1 MNQQNIINEISKQK
15 SDYKHTSQAE
25 DLANSLDTISDDI
38 YSESERFVYELI
50 QNADDASNDKQ
61 KDLEIKIEFTQNF
74 VVISHNGREFSDKDI
89 NAISSVGK
97 SQKSENPNQTGYKG
111 IGFKSVFGKSDC
123 VYINSNGFCFRYDKS
138 NWKSHSHKMPWQIIP
153 IWSSN
158 NIPTELQKT
167 KFGKY
172 PVSTAILFNKEKGF
186 SGAELKQTLINLF
199 SNSQIMLFL
208 RNVTLINIDK
218 DFSIKRTKTLISEKA
233 LSKTE
238 KFLLSSVSLVAN
250 NEQTDWI
257 IGDFI
262 GIELDNETKTALK
275 QDEKAPK
282 RLKETQFTNISFAGK
297 INGKGDLIEIKENS
311 LIFTYLPTKINKGFP
326 FLVNADFLT
335 NAPREGF
342 HEDRIWNIWLFEQ
355 VGYKSIE
362 WLREL
367 AGTVFKYQMT
377 NVIADTFSSEKAME
391 KAFNEGYKK
400 ALKKIAFIPNIND
413 KLLLVAD
420 ALIEKTDIDEVV
432 KSNLLIDYYNTTN
445 KTKLTTESIVN
456 KKMKSVSDLIKLGVK
471 TFEVKD
477 LEDFFASDE
486 LCNSLKVKDNFK
498 VIKFF
503 HKKATNKKSA
513 DFWKDYIPKIT
524 FIANEQEEL
533 CAPIT
538 PIYFP
543 IDDFETELSQNF
555 DFVHSEVLEKIDENA
570 EIKEWLR
577 EIGVVEP
584 TPKNI
589 IENTISR
596 NLDDLTDT
604 KEKSI
609 EIVRYLFENQKQ
621 IDDFSKFGGIKLIT
635 TKDSLKRADSCY
647 LANFYKPEL
656 AIETFLPDEDFFVSS
671 EYVENNDNVKEW
683 NLFYTQIGVI
693 ENIKIEDEQ
702 ISSSYYSYNH
712 SIGSYYSKNN
722 NPKISN
728 KYSNYIK
735 SENQKAT
742 NSSSD
747 TSVYSVYKLK
757 FLEYA
762 NNSLSFSKIY
772 WTELFKYFSEVGMS
786 ISDFD
791 KSPSPY
797 IGKGYYQGW
806 HHIQS
811 YNFWAFQHL
820 EIFPCT
826 NNEIEVANRIIINRP
841 DFKKIGG
848 NSLPILDL
856 DIELPQE
863 IENDTKI
870 FNFRKTIE
878 LEEYLKV
885 LTDISEFGKL
895 ESGNVSETTE
905 RIGLIY
911 QALLGFTR
919 THEKETI
926 KQWAETNKLLST
938 NNKFVDCNKLHFLDI
953 EHFDLPAEVK
963 GFIKIPYEV
972 KNQNGLS
979 DLFKLLGVKI
989 INHKSLDTKKENA
1002 SNDSDLQVRLT
1013 NQMLL
1018 IALVVATKENKDYIK
1033 TLKDLQTAVSK
1044 ASFFK
1049 AEKLYLD
1056 CTVEKKQIFTVQK
1069 TALAESKSFYY
1080 TGNWYSPVT
1089 LYDLTTE
1096 LCVFLSVKDISKELN
1111 VLLLISFS
1119 EGLEWLETQKYD
1131 IDKVPTPTFETDK
1144 SYAGDFRTGTQ
1155 KDYSET
1161 IGEIAEKFVF
1171 NELIKQYKA
1180 KYPNEPIKTESAS
1193 TFKTSSVEIVW
1204 HRALGNRY
1212 ADRDI
1217 TITEKGIE
1225 KYIEVKAT
1233 KDSEQTDSTL
1243 FLSYNEWSLM
1253 KRSTDKYFL
1262 ARVFNG
1268 HNPTQVTFVKM
1279 ERTEP

>member
-1 MNQQNIINEISKQK
+1 MNQKCIINEISRLK
-15 SDYKHTSQAE
+15 SDYKHTIQAE

-38 YSESERFVYELI
+38 FSESERFVYELI

-61 KDLEIKIEFTQNF
+61 KNLEIKIEFTQNF

-138 NWKSHSHKMPWQIIP
+138 NWTKHTNKMPWQIIP

-158 NIPTELQKT
+158 VPTELQKT
-167 KFGKY
+167 EFGKY
-172 PVSTAILFNKEKGF
+172 PVSTAIQFNKEKGF
-186 SGAELKQTLINLF
+186 IVTDLKQTLVKLF

-218 DFSIKRTKTLISEKA
+218 DFSIKRSKVLISEKA

-238 KFLLSSVSLVAN
+238 KFVLSAVSLTAN
-250 NEQTDWI
+250 SEQTDWI

-297 INGKGDLIEIKENS
+297 INSKGDLIEIKENS

-335 NAPREGF
+335 NASREGF
-342 HEDRIWNIWLFEQ
+342 HEDRVWNIWLFEQ

-367 AGTVFKYQMT
+367 ASTEYKYQIS

-400 ALKKIAFIPNIND
+400 TIKKIAFIPNEND

-420 ALIEKTDIDEVV
+420 ALIEKTDIDEVIKANV
-432 KSNLLIDYYNTTN
+432 LIDYYNATH
-445 KTKLTTESIVN
+445 KTKLTVESIVN
-456 KKMKSVSDLIKLGVK
+456 KKMKSKSDLIKLGVK
-471 TFEVKD
+471 TFEIKE

-486 LCNSLKVKDNFK
+486 LVDTLKVKDNFK
-498 VIKFF
+498 VIKFL

-524 FIANEQEEL
+524 FIFNEQEEL
-533 CAPIT
+533 CAPTT

-543 IDDFETELSQNF
+543 IDDFETELSQSF
-555 DFVHSEVLEKIDENA
+555 DFVHSEVLEKIDDNS
-570 EIKEWLR
+570 EIKDWLR
-577 EIGVVEP
+577 QIGVVEP

-596 NLDDLTDT
+596 NLDDLTNT
-604 KEKSI
+604 KDKSI

-621 IDDFSKFGGIKLIT
+621 IDDFSKFGSIQLMT
-635 TKDSLKRADSCY
+635 TKGNLKRADSCY
-647 LANFYKPEL
+647 LANFYKPDL
-656 AIETFLPDEDFFVSS
+656 AIETFLQEEDFFVSS
-671 EYVENNDNVKEW
+671 EYTKKNDNLKEW
-683 NLFYTQIGVI
+683 NLFFTQIGVI
-693 ENIKIEDEQ
+693 EKFYWTNFNITKGDSKTRRDLKFFQYFIDKMDGN
-702 ISSSYYSYNH
+702 SSYSNFGQYNYGIRSFTIH
-712 SIGSYYSKNN
+712 HFTFIDKV
-722 NPKISN
+722 SN
-728 KYSNYIK
+728 TRFAKLFWNYIFQNLEFDK
-735 SENQKAT
+735 NANDRINGYSGFLDKTHYVKDIDN
-742 NSSSD
+742 SD
-747 TSVYSVYKLK
+747 TYFIWSIRNLALFPTTSG
-757 FLEYA
+757 
-762 NNSLSFSKIY
+762 
-772 WTELFKYFSEVGMS
+772 ELMKVSE
-786 ISDFD
+786 IL
-791 KSPSPY
+791 
-797 IGKGYYQGW
+797 
-806 HHIQS
+806 IQR
-811 YNFWAFQHL
+811 A
-820 EIFPCT
+820 
-826 NNEIEVANRIIINRP
+826 

-863 IENDTKI
+863 IENDTKV

-885 LTDISEFGKL
+885 LSDISKLGKL
-895 ESGNVSETTE
+895 ESGNVAETTE

-911 QALLGFTR
+911 QALLGFTK

-926 KQWAETNKLLST
+926 KKWAKSNKLLST
-938 NNKFVDCNKLHFLDI
+938 YNEFVDCDKLHFLDI
-953 EHFDLPAEVK
+953 EYFDLPADVK

-972 KNQNGLS
+972 KTQKGLV
-979 DLFKLLGVKI
+979 DLFTLFGIKI
-989 INHKSLDTKKENA
+989 INNKSLDTKKEN
-1002 SNDSDLQVRLT
+1002 SISDNELQLRLV
-1013 NQMLL
+1013 NQMPL
-1018 IALVVATKENKDYIK
+1018 IALVVATKENKDYNK
-1033 TLKDLQTAVSK
+1033 ALKDLQSLINK
-1044 ASFFK
+1044 ANFFK
-1049 AEKLYLD
+1049 ADKLYLD
-1056 CTVEKKQIFTVQK
+1056 CTVERKQIFTIQK
-1069 TALAESKSFYY
+1069 TALAESKAFYY

-1096 LCVFLSVKDISKELN
+1096 LCIFLFVKDVSKELN

-1131 IDKVPTPTFETDK
+1131 ISKVSTPTFETDR
-1144 SYAGDFRTGTQ
+1144 SYAGDFRTDTQ
-1155 KDYSET
+1155 KGYSET
-1161 IGEIAEKFVF
+1161 IGDIAEKFVF
-1171 NELIKQYKA
+1171 NELITHYKT
-1180 KYPNEPIKTESAS
+1180 KYSKEDVQTENSS
-1193 TFKTSSVEIVW
+1193 TFKTSSIEIVW

-1212 ADRDI
+1212 EDRDI
-1217 TITEKGIE
+1217 TITEKGVE

-1233 KDSEQTDSTL
+1233 IDNEQTDNTL

-1253 KRSTDKYFL
+1253 KKSNDRYYI

-1268 HNPTQVTFVKM
+1268 HNPTQVTFLKM
-1279 ERTEP
+1279 EKIEL

>member
-1 MNQQNIINEISKQK
+1 MNQQNIINEISRQK

-61 KDLEIKIEFTQNF
+61 KNLEIKIEFTQNF

-123 VYINSNGFCFRYDKS
+123 VYINSNDFCFRYDKS
-138 NWKSHSHKMPWQIIP
+138 NWAKHTHKMPWQIIP

-158 NIPTELQKT
+158 VPTELQKT
-167 KFGKY
+167 QFGKY
-172 PVSTAILFNKEKGF
+172 PVSTAIQFNKEKGF
-186 SGAELKQTLINLF
+186 VGAELKQTLINLF

-208 RNVTLINIDK
+208 RNVTLISIDK
-218 DFSIKRTKTLISEKA
+218 DFSIKRTKNLISEKA

-238 KFLLSSVSLVAN
+238 KFVLSAVSLIAN
-250 NEQTDWI
+250 SEQTDWI

-297 INGKGDLIEIKENS
+297 INSKGDLIEIKENS

-342 HEDRIWNIWLFEQ
+342 HEDRVWNIWLFEQ

-367 AGTVFKYQMT
+367 ASTEYKYQIS

-400 ALKKIAFIPNIND
+400 AIKKVAFIPNEND

-432 KSNLLIDYYNTTN
+432 KANVLIDYYNATH
-445 KTKLTTESIVN
+445 KTKLTTESVVN
-456 KKMKSVSDLIKLGVK
+456 KKMKSLSDLIKLGVK
-471 TFEVKD
+471 TFEIKD
-477 LEDFFASDE
+477 LENFFASNE
-486 LCNSLKVKDNFK
+486 LISTFKVKDNFK
-498 VIKFF
+498 VIKFL

-524 FIANEQEEL
+524 FIFNEQEEL
-533 CAPIT
+533 CSPIT

-543 IDDFETELSQNF
+543 IDDFETELSQSFN
-555 DFVHSEVLEKIDENA
+555 FVHSEVLEKIDENSD
-570 EIKEWLR
+570 IKDWLR

-584 TPKNI
+584 TAKNI

-621 IDDFSKFGGIKLIT
+621 IDDFSKFGSIQLIT
-635 TKDSLKRADSCY
+635 TKGNLKRADSCY

-656 AIETFLPDEDFFVSS
+656 AIETYLPDEDFFVSS
-671 EYVENNDNVKEW
+671 EYVKKNDNVKEW
-683 NLFYTQIGVI
+683 NLFFTQIGVI
-693 ENIKIEDEQ
+693 ENIKTHEASYTQ
-702 ISSSYYSYNH
+702 IYNLTGVFKREYFDYVLAWSAQQIANEWNFGFH
-712 SIGSYYSKNN
+712 NHCSGIR
-722 NPKISN
+722 KISFLEN
-728 KYSNYIK
+728 SLVSTAFSKFFWTKSIENNLIDLDFLLEKAYHYKYHTYRPINYFEWFLSNYDCFPSANGQLSK
-735 SENQKAT
+735 SN
-742 NSSSD
+742 
-747 TSVYSVYKLK
+747 
-757 FLEYA
+757 
-762 NNSLSFSKIY
+762 
-772 WTELFKYFSEVGMS
+772 
-786 ISDFD
+786 
-791 KSPSPY
+791 
-797 IGKGYYQGW
+797 
-806 HHIQS
+806 
-811 YNFWAFQHL
+811 HL
-820 EIFPCT
+820 
-826 NNEIEVANRIIINRP
+826 IINRP

-856 DIELPQE
+856 DIDLPQE
-863 IENDTKI
+863 IENDTKV

-878 LEEYLKV
+878 LEEYLQV
-885 LTDISEFGKL
+885 LSDISKLSKL
-895 ESGNVSETTE
+895 ESGNIAEITE

-926 KQWAETNKLLST
+926 KKWAKTNKLLST
-938 NNKFVDCNKLHFLDI
+938 YNEFVDCDKLHFLDI
-953 EHFDLPAEVK
+953 EHFDLPTEVK

-972 KNQNGLS
+972 KTQKGLV
-979 DLFKLLGVKI
+979 DLFTLFGVKI

-1002 SNDSDLQVRLT
+1002 TSDNELQFRLT
-1013 NQMLL
+1013 NQMPL
-1018 IALVVATKENKDYIK
+1018 IALVVATKENKDYNK
-1033 TLKDLQTAVSK
+1033 TLKDLQTFVSK
-1044 ASFFK
+1044 ANFFK
-1049 AEKLYLD
+1049 TDKLYLD
-1056 CTVEKKQIFTVQK
+1056 CTVEKKQIFAIQK
-1069 TALAESKSFYY
+1069 TALAEGKSFYY

-1111 VLLLISFS
+1111 VLLLISYS

-1131 IDKVPTPTFETDK
+1131 ISKVPTPTIETDR
-1144 SYAGDFRTGTQ
+1144 SYAGDYRTDTQ
-1155 KDYSET
+1155 KGYSET

-1171 NELIKQYKA
+1171 NELIKHYKA
-1180 KYPNEPIKTESAS
+1180 KYSKEKVQTDNSS
-1193 TFKTSSVEIVW
+1193 TFKTSSIEIVW

-1212 ADRDI
+1212 EDRDI
-1217 TITEKGIE
+1217 TITENGIE

-1233 KDSEQTDSTL
+1233 KDNEQTDSTL

-1253 KRSTDKYFL
+1253 KKSNNRYYL

-1268 HNPTQVTFVKM
+1268 DNPTQVTFVKM
-1279 ERTEP
+1279 EKSEP

>member
-1 MNQQNIINEISKQK
+1 
-15 SDYKHTSQAE
+15 
-25 DLANSLDTISDDI
+25 L
-38 YSESERFVYELI
+38 
-50 QNADDASNDKQ
+50 
-61 KDLEIKIEFTQNF
+61 
-74 VVISHNGREFSDKDI
+74 
-89 NAISSVGK
+89 
-97 SQKSENPNQTGYKG
+97 
-111 IGFKSVFGKSDC
+111 
-123 VYINSNGFCFRYDKS
+123 
-138 NWKSHSHKMPWQIIP
+138 
-153 IWSSN
+153 
-158 NIPTELQKT
+158 
-167 KFGKY
+167 
-172 PVSTAILFNKEKGF
+172 
-186 SGAELKQTLINLF
+186 
-199 SNSQIMLFL
+199 
-208 RNVTLINIDK
+208 
-218 DFSIKRTKTLISEKA
+218 
-233 LSKTE
+233 
-238 KFLLSSVSLVAN
+238 
-250 NEQTDWI
+250 
-257 IGDFI
+257 
-262 GIELDNETKTALK
+262 
-275 QDEKAPK
+275 
-282 RLKETQFTNISFAGK
+282 
-297 INGKGDLIEIKENS
+297 
-311 LIFTYLPTKINKGFP
+311 
-326 FLVNADFLT
+326 
-335 NAPREGF
+335 
-342 HEDRIWNIWLFEQ
+342 
-355 VGYKSIE
+355 
-362 WLREL
+362 
-367 AGTVFKYQMT
+367 
-377 NVIADTFSSEKAME
+377 
-391 KAFNEGYKK
+391 
-400 ALKKIAFIPNIND
+400 
-413 KLLLVAD
+413 
-420 ALIEKTDIDEVV
+420 
-432 KSNLLIDYYNTTN
+432 
-445 KTKLTTESIVN
+445 
-456 KKMKSVSDLIKLGVK
+456 
-471 TFEVKD
+471 
-477 LEDFFASDE
+477 
-486 LCNSLKVKDNFK
+486 
-498 VIKFF
+498 
-503 HKKATNKKSA
+503 
-513 DFWKDYIPKIT
+513 
-524 FIANEQEEL
+524 
-533 CAPIT
+533 
-538 PIYFP
+538 
-543 IDDFETELSQNF
+543 
-555 DFVHSEVLEKIDENA
+555 
-570 EIKEWLR
+570 
-577 EIGVVEP
+577 
-584 TPKNI
+584 
-589 IENTISR
+589 
-596 NLDDLTDT
+596 
-604 KEKSI
+604 
-609 EIVRYLFENQKQ
+609 
-621 IDDFSKFGGIKLIT
+621 
-635 TKDSLKRADSCY
+635 
-647 LANFYKPEL
+647 
-656 AIETFLPDEDFFVSS
+656 
-671 EYVENNDNVKEW
+671 
-683 NLFYTQIGVI
+683 
-693 ENIKIEDEQ
+693 
-702 ISSSYYSYNH
+702 
-712 SIGSYYSKNN
+712 
-722 NPKISN
+722 
-728 KYSNYIK
+728 
-735 SENQKAT
+735 
-742 NSSSD
+742 
-747 TSVYSVYKLK
+747 
-757 FLEYA
+757 
-762 NNSLSFSKIY
+762 
-772 WTELFKYFSEVGMS
+772 
-786 ISDFD
+786 
-791 KSPSPY
+791 
-797 IGKGYYQGW
+797 

>member
-1 MNQQNIINEISKQK
+1 MNQQNIINEINIQK

-61 KDLEIKIEFTQNF
+61 KNLEIKIEFTQNF
-74 VVISHNGREFSDKDI
+74 VIISHNGREFSDKDI

-138 NWKSHSHKMPWQIIP
+138 NWVKHAHKMPWQIIP
-153 IWSSN
+153 IWSSSV
-158 NIPTELQKT
+158 PTELQKT
-167 KFGKY
+167 QFGKY
-172 PVSTAILFNKEKGF
+172 PVSTAIQFNKEKGF
-186 SGAELKQTLINLF
+186 VGAELKQTLINLF

-208 RNVTLINIDK
+208 RNVTLISIDK
-218 DFSIKRTKTLISEKA
+218 DFSIRRTKTLISEKA
-233 LSKTE
+233 LSITE
-238 KFLLSSVSLVAN
+238 KFVLSSVSLIASS
-250 NEQTDWI
+250 EQTDWI

-275 QDEKAPK
+275 QEEKAPK
-282 RLKETQFTNISFAGK
+282 RLKETLFTNISFAGK
-297 INGKGDLIEIKENS
+297 INSKGDLIEIKQNS
-311 LIFTYLPTKINKGFP
+311 LIFTYLPTKITKGFP

-342 HEDRIWNIWLFEQ
+342 HEDRVWNIWLFEQ

-367 AGTVFKYQMT
+367 ATTEYKYQIS

-400 ALKKIAFIPNIND
+400 AIKKIAFIPNKND
-413 KLLLVAD
+413 KLLLVVD

-432 KSNLLIDYYNTTN
+432 KANVLIDYYNATH

-456 KKMKSVSDLIKLGVK
+456 KKMKSLSDLIKLGVK
-471 TFEVKD
+471 TFEIKE
-477 LEDFFASDE
+477 LENFFASDE
-486 LCNSLKVKDNFK
+486 LISTLKVKDNFK
-498 VIKFF
+498 VIKFL

-524 FIANEQEEL
+524 FILNEQEEL
-533 CAPIT
+533 CAPTT

-543 IDDFETELSQNF
+543 IDDFETELSQSF
-555 DFVHSEVLEKIDENA
+555 DFVHSEVLEKIDENSV
-570 EIKEWLR
+570 IKDWLR

-621 IDDFSKFGGIKLIT
+621 IDDFSKFGSIQLIT
-635 TKDSLKRADSCY
+635 TKGKLKRADSCY
-647 LANFYKPEL
+647 LADFYKPEL
-656 AIETFLPDEDFFVSS
+656 AIETYLPDEDFFVSS
-671 EYVENNDNVKEW
+671 EYIEKDDNVKEW
-683 NLFYTQIGVI
+683 NLFFTQIGVI
-693 ENIKIEDEQ
+693 ENFKIYETSNTAIKNLIGIFKREYFEFVLVWSEKQ
-702 ISSSYYSYNH
+702 ISGEWGFSLYNNC
-712 SIGSYYSKNN
+712 SKIK
-722 NPKISN
+722 KISF
-728 KYSNYIK
+728 I
-735 SENQKAT
+735 EN
-742 NSSSD
+742 
-747 TSVYSVYKLK
+747 TSTSHI
-757 FLEYA
+757 
-762 NNSLSFSKIY
+762 FSKLF
-772 WTELFKYFSEVGMS
+772 WTKSIENNLIDLDFLLEKAFHYKWHTYRPINYFEWFLLNYECFPSVNGELSK
-786 ISDFD
+786 
-791 KSPSPY
+791 PY
-797 IGKGYYQGW
+797 Q
-806 HHIQS
+806 
-811 YNFWAFQHL
+811 L
-820 EIFPCT
+820 
-826 NNEIEVANRIIINRP
+826 IINRP

-863 IENDTKI
+863 IEKDTKV

-885 LTDISEFGKL
+885 LSDISKLGKL
-895 ESGNVSETTE
+895 ESGNVTETTE

-926 KQWAETNKLLST
+926 KKWAKSNKLLST
-938 NNKFVDCNKLHFLDI
+938 YNEFVDCNKLHFLEI

-972 KNQNGLS
+972 KTQKGLV
-979 DLFKLLGVKI
+979 DLFTLFGVKI
-989 INHKSLDTKKENA
+989 INHKSLDTKKEN
-1002 SNDSDLQVRLT
+1002 STSDNELQLRLT
-1013 NQMLL
+1013 NQMPL
-1018 IALVVATKENKDYIK
+1018 IAIVAATKENKDYKK
-1033 TLKDLQTAVSK
+1033 TLKDLQTFVGK
-1044 ASFFK
+1044 ANFFK
-1049 AEKLYLD
+1049 ADKLYLD
-1056 CTVEKKQIFTVQK
+1056 CTVEKKQIFTIQK
-1069 TALAESKSFYY
+1069 TALAEGKSFYY
-1080 TGNWYSPVT
+1080 AGNWYSPVT

-1119 EGLEWLETQKYD
+1119 EGLEWLETQKYV
-1131 IDKVPTPTFETDK
+1131 ISKVPSPTFETDR
-1144 SYAGDFRTGTQ
+1144 SYAGDFRSDTQ
-1155 KDYSET
+1155 KGYSET

-1171 NELIKQYKA
+1171 NELIKHYKA
-1180 KYPNEPIKTESAS
+1180 KYSKEIVQTENSS
-1193 TFKTSSVEIVW
+1193 TFKTSSIEIIW

-1212 ADRDI
+1212 ENRDI

-1243 FLSYNEWSLM
+1243 FLSYKEWNLM
-1253 KRSTDKYFL
+1253 KNSNDRYYI

-1279 ERTEP
+1279 EKTKP

>member
-1 MNQQNIINEISKQK
+1 MNPQNIINKISKQK
-15 SDYKHTSQAE
+15 SDYNHSSQAE

-38 YSESERFVYELI
+38 FSESERFVYELI
-50 QNADDASNDKQ
+50 QNADDASNGNQ
-61 KDLEIKIEFTQNF
+61 EDLKIKIEFTQNF
-74 VVISHNGREFSDKDI
+74 VVISHNGREFSGKDI

-138 NWKSHSHKMPWQIIP
+138 NWKSYSHKMPWQIIP

-158 NIPTELQKT
+158 NIPTELQET
-167 KFGKY
+167 KFGEY
-172 PVSTAILFNKEKGF
+172 PVSTAIQFNKEKGL

-208 RNVTLINIDK
+208 RNVTLINIDE
-218 DFSIKRTKTLISEKA
+218 DFSIERKKNLISEKE

-257 IGDFI
+257 LGDFI
-262 GIELDNETKTALK
+262 GIELDNKTKTALR
-275 QDEKAPK
+275 QDEKVPK
-282 RLKETQFTNISFAGK
+282 RLKETLFTNISFAGK
-297 INGKGDLIEIKENS
+297 INDKGDLIEIKENS

-342 HEDRIWNIWLFEQ
+342 HEDRFWNIWLFEQ

-367 AGTVFKYQMT
+367 ADTKFKYQIT
-377 NVIADTFSSEKAME
+377 NVIADNISSEKAME
-391 KAFNEGYKK
+391 KAFNKGYNE
-400 ALKKIAFIPNIND
+400 AIKKIAFIPNTND
-413 KLLLVAD
+413 KLLLVSD
-420 ALIEKTDIDEVV
+420 ALIEKTDINEVI
-432 KSNLLIDYYNTTN
+432 KSDVLIDYYNATN

-456 KKMKSVSDLIKLGVK
+456 KNMKSLSDLIKLGAK
-471 TFEVKD
+471 TFEAKN

-486 LCNSLKVKDNFK
+486 LCNAFKVKDNFK
-498 VIKFF
+498 IIKFF
-503 HKKATNKKSA
+503 HKKATNKRSA

-524 FIANEQEEL
+524 FIANEQEQL

-538 PIYFP
+538 PIFFP
-543 IDDFETELSQNF
+543 IDDFETELNQNF
-555 DFVHSEVLEKIDENA
+555 DFVHSEVLEKIDENS

-589 IENTISR
+589 IENTISP

-621 IDDFSKFGGIKLIT
+621 IDDFSKFSGIQLIT
-635 TKDSLKRADSCY
+635 TKDNLKRAAGCY

-671 EYVENNDNVKEW
+671 AYLQKDDNVKEW
-683 NLFYTQIGVI
+683 NLFFTRLGVNEDFKRIEFPKIHISELRKVFNSPYLNFAMSWARNQIAGEGGFEYRSVFEGLKIITFLEYTSKSYHLSKFFWTKVFQDKLITLNDVI
-693 ENIKIEDEQ
+693 ENIYLYKFYTYTPI
-702 ISSSYYSYNH
+702 
-712 SIGSYYSKNN
+712 
-722 NPKISN
+722 
-728 KYSNYIK
+728 NY
-735 SENQKAT
+735 
-742 NSSSD
+742 
-747 TSVYSVYKLK
+747 
-757 FLEYA
+757 
-762 NNSLSFSKIY
+762 
-772 WTELFKYFSEVGMS
+772 
-786 ISDFD
+786 
-791 KSPSPY
+791 
-797 IGKGYYQGW
+797 
-806 HHIQS
+806 
-811 YNFWAFQHL
+811 FQWF
-820 EIFPCT
+820 IT
-826 NNEIEVANRIIINRP
+826 NNTCFPSTNKELLKSNLLLINRP
-841 DFKKIGG
+841 NYKKIGG

-863 IENDTKI
+863 IENDSKV

-878 LEEYLKV
+878 LEEYLKA
-885 LTDISEFGKL
+885 LKDISEIGKL

-911 QALLGFTR
+911 QALFGFTR

-926 KQWAETNKLLST
+926 KKWAETNKLLST
-938 NNKFVDCNKLHFLDI
+938 NNEFVDCNKLHFLDI

-972 KNQNGLS
+972 KNQSGLS

-1002 SNDSDLQVRLT
+1002 TNDSDLQLRLI
-1013 NQMLL
+1013 NQMPL

-1069 TALAESKSFYY
+1069 SALAESKSFYY
-1080 TGNWYSPVT
+1080 TGNWFSPVT

-1171 NELIKQYKA
+1171 KELIKQYKA
-1180 KYPNEPIKTESAS
+1180 KYSKETIQAESAS
-1193 TFKTSSVEIVW
+1193 TFRMSSVEIIW

-1212 ADRDI
+1212 EDRDM
-1217 TITEKGIE
+1217 TITEKGVE

-1253 KRSTDKYFL
+1253 KRSTDRYFI

-1268 HNPTQVTFVKM
+1268 HKPTQVTFVKM

>member
-138 NWKSHSHKMPWQIIP
+138 NWATHQHKMPWQIIP
-153 IWSSN
+153 IWSSSN
-158 NIPTELQKT
+158 VPLELQKT

-172 PVSTAILFNKEKGF
+172 PVSTAIQFNKEKGF
-186 SGAELKQTLINLF
+186 TGVQLKQTLINLF

-208 RNVTLINIDK
+208 RNVTLISIDK

-238 KFLLSSVSLVAN
+238 NFLLSAVSLVAN
-250 NEQTDWI
+250 NEQTDWL

-262 GIELDNETKTALK
+262 GIELNNETKTALK

-297 INGKGDLIEIKENS
+297 VNNKGDLIEIKKNS

-326 FLVNADFLT
+326 FLINADFLT

-367 AGTVFKYQMT
+367 AGTAYKYQIT

-391 KAFNEGYKK
+391 KAFNEGHKK
-400 ALKKIAFIPNIND
+400 ALKKIAFIPNEND
-413 KLLLVAD
+413 KLLLVVD
-420 ALIEKTDIDEVV
+420 ALIEKTDIDEVI
-432 KSNLLIDYYNTTN
+432 KANALIDYYNATH
-445 KTKLTTESIVN
+445 KTKLTTESIIN
-456 KKMKSVSDLIKLGVK
+456 KKMKSLSDLIKLGVK
-471 TFEVKD
+471 TFDIKE
-477 LEDFFASDE
+477 LGDFFVSDE
-486 LCNSLKVKDNFK
+486 LCNALKVKDNFK

-503 HKKATNKKSA
+503 HKKAINKKSS
-513 DFWKDYIPKIT
+513 DYWKDYIPKIT
-524 FIANEQEEL
+524 FIFNEQEEL
-533 CAPIT
+533 CAPTT

-543 IDDFETELSQNF
+543 IDDFETELNQSF
-555 DFVHSEVLEKIDENA
+555 DFLHSEVLEKIDENS
-570 EIKEWLR
+570 EIKDWLR

-596 NLDDLTDT
+596 NLDDLTNT

-609 EIVRYLFENQKQ
+609 DIVRYLFENQKQ
-621 IDDFSKFGGIKLIT
+621 IEDFSKFSSIQLIT
-635 TKDSLKRADSCY
+635 TKGNLKRADSCY
-647 LANFYKPEL
+647 LANLYKPEL
-656 AIETFLPDEDFFVSS
+656 AIETYLPNEDFFVSS
-671 EYVENNDNVKEW
+671 EYVKKDDNVKEW
-683 NLFYTQIGVI
+683 NLFFTQIGLI
-693 ENIKIEDEQ
+693 E
-702 ISSSYYSYNH
+702 
-712 SIGSYYSKNN
+712 
-722 NPKISN
+722 
-728 KYSNYIK
+728 
-735 SENQKAT
+735 
-742 NSSSD
+742 
-747 TSVYSVYKLK
+747 K
-757 FLEYA
+757 F
-762 NNSLSFSKIY
+762 Y
-772 WTELFKYFSEVGMS
+772 WTEFQVTKAESKARRDTLFFQYFINKMDGNSSYSNFGQYSYGIRSFTIHHFTFIDNVVNVNFAKLFWKYIFLNFKFETNAKDRINGVSGDWNKTHYVKNIEKSDSYFIWSIKNLDLFPTLSRELKKTSE
-786 ISDFD
+786 IL
-791 KSPSPY
+791 
-797 IGKGYYQGW
+797 
-806 HHIQS
+806 IQ
-811 YNFWAFQHL
+811 
-820 EIFPCT
+820 
-826 NNEIEVANRIIINRP
+826 RP
-841 DFKKIGG
+841 EFKKIGG

-885 LTDISEFGKL
+885 LTDIGELGKL
-895 ESGNVSETTE
+895 ESGNVTETTE

-911 QALLGFTR
+911 QALFGFTR
-919 THEKETI
+919 THEKATI
-926 KQWAETNKLLST
+926 QKWAKSNKLLST
-938 NNKFVDCNKLHFLDI
+938 YNEFVDCDKLHFLDI

-972 KNQNGLS
+972 KTQNGLV
-979 DLFKLLGVKI
+979 DLFTLLGVKI
-989 INHKSLDTKKENA
+989 INHKSLDAKKENA
-1002 SNDSDLQVRLT
+1002 ISDNDLQLRLV
-1013 NQMLL
+1013 NQMPL

-1033 TLKDLQTAVSK
+1033 TLKNLQSAVGK

-1049 AEKLYLD
+1049 ADELYLD
-1056 CTVEKKQIFTVQK
+1056 CTVEKKQIFTIQK
-1069 TALAESKSFYY
+1069 TALAEGKAFYY
-1080 TGNWYSPVT
+1080 TGNWHSPIT

-1096 LCVFLSVKDISKELN
+1096 LCVFLSVKDISKKLN

-1131 IDKVPTPTFETDK
+1131 LSKVPTPTFETDK
-1144 SYAGDFRTGTQ
+1144 SYAGDFRTETQ
-1155 KDYSET
+1155 KGYSET
-1161 IGEIAEKFVF
+1161 IGEVAEKFVF

-1180 KYPNEPIKTESAS
+1180 KYSKETVQTESAS

-1212 ADRDI
+1212 ENRDI
-1217 TITEKGIE
+1217 TITEKGVE

-1233 KDSEQTDSTL
+1233 KDNEQTDSTL

-1253 KRSTDKYFL
+1253 KKSNDRYYI

-1268 HNPTQVTFVKM
+1268 NNPTQVTFVKM
-1279 ERTEP
+1279 ENTEP

>member
-138 NWKSHSHKMPWQIIP
+138 NWKSYSHKMPWQIIP

-167 KFGKY
+167 QFGKY
-172 PVSTAILFNKEKGF
+172 PVSTAIQFNKEKVF
-186 SGAELKQTLINLF
+186 SGSELKQTLINLF

-262 GIELDNETKTALK
+262 GIELDNETKTALR

-367 AGTVFKYQMT
+367 AGTEYKYQMP

-400 ALKKIAFIPNIND
+400 AVKKIAFIPNTND

-432 KSNLLIDYYNTTN
+432 KSNVLIDYFNTAN

-456 KKMKSVSDLIKLGVK
+456 KKMKSISDLIKLGVK

-513 DFWKDYIPKIT
+513 DFWKDYIPKIS

-555 DFVHSEVLEKIDENA
+555 DFVHSEVLEKIDENS

-596 NLDDLTDT
+596 NLDDLTNT

-609 EIVRYLFENQKQ
+609 EIVRYLFDNQKQ
-621 IDDFSKFGGIKLIT
+621 IDDFSKFGGIQLIT
-635 TKDSLKRADSCY
+635 TKDHLKRADSCY

-656 AIETFLPDEDFFVSS
+656 AIETYLPDEDFFVSS
-671 EYVENNDNVKEW
+671 AYFQKDDNVKEW
-683 NLFYTQIGVI
+683 NLFFTQIGVI
-693 ENIKIEDEQ
+693 ENFKTYEAPYTQ
-702 ISSSYYSYNH
+702 IYNLTGIFKREYFDFVLAWSAQQIANEWNFGFH
-712 SIGSYYSKNN
+712 NHCSRIR
-722 NPKISN
+722 KISFLENSIASNAFSKFFWTKSIEN
-728 KYSNYIK
+728 KLIDLNFLLEKALHYKWHTYTPINYFEWFLSNYDCFPSAKGKLLK
-735 SENQKAT
+735 SNQ
-742 NSSSD
+742 
-747 TSVYSVYKLK
+747 L
-757 FLEYA
+757 
-762 NNSLSFSKIY
+762 
-772 WTELFKYFSEVGMS
+772 
-786 ISDFD
+786 
-791 KSPSPY
+791 
-797 IGKGYYQGW
+797 
-806 HHIQS
+806 
-811 YNFWAFQHL
+811 
-820 EIFPCT
+820 
-826 NNEIEVANRIIINRP
+826 IINRP
-841 DFKKIGG
+841 NFKKIGG

-856 DIELPQE
+856 EIELPQE

-885 LTDISEFGKL
+885 LTDISEVGKL

-938 NNKFVDCNKLHFLDI
+938 NNEFIDCNKLHFLDI

-972 KNQNGLS
+972 KNQKGLS
-979 DLFKLLGVKI
+979 DLFKLFGVKI

-1002 SNDSDLQVRLT
+1002 TSDNDLQLRLT
-1013 NQMLL
+1013 NQMPL
-1018 IALVVATKENKDYIK
+1018 IALVVATKENKDYLK

-1056 CTVEKKQIFTVQK
+1056 CTVEKKQIFTIQK

-1080 TGNWYSPVT
+1080 TGNWYSPIT

-1096 LCVFLSVKDISKELN
+1096 LCIFLSVKDISKELN

-1131 IDKVPTPTFETDK
+1131 IDKVPTPTYETDK
-1144 SYAGDFRTGTQ
+1144 SYVGDFRTGTQ

-1212 ADRDI
+1212 EDRDI
-1217 TITEKGIE
+1217 TITEKGSE

-1253 KRSTDKYFL
+1253 KRSTDRYYI

-1268 HNPTQVTFVKM
+1268 HNPTQVIFVKM
-1279 ERTEP
+1279 EKTEP